1 MSEQVSYDIAKLIE
15 WQKQGY
21 RQVDINIGSSKR
33 QGEKI
38 KIWVFDFILMEGTF
52 LDNPDSEIDLQAVHD
67 EKEKHELARLTEKYR
82 ESEVSER

>member
-1 MSEQVSYDIAKLIE
+1 MNYDISKLIK

-21 RQVDINIGSSKR
+21 RQVDINIGSSQQ

-38 KIWVFDFILMEGTF
+38 RIWVYDFILMEGTF

-82 ESEVSER
+82 EGATHV